1 MPAISVGSV
10 LVDVLPD
17 ATGIRARMQAAI
29 VPAADEVGSEV
40 GRIIGRHISTQVAAA
55 IRDGVTTGG
64 RTAQAPAAR
73 QGQSTGSTF
82 ARSLKATLEAALR
95 NLPEIRL
102 HANSTDAEREIY
114 QIRAQIQS
122 LRDAR
127 IGIDVSSADAVA
139 AIDHIRERL
148 ARLSASDA
156 DVAVRVDAGAASA
169 QLAALQAVVN
179 RLDGQTIR
187 IDIDAQHAV
196 GGVSV
201 LTTAAAAFGPAILPA
216 IPIVAAGL
224 GAVAA
229 AATAAGVGIG
239 SVALVAVPAFKQI
252 GTVLQAQKAAQDAA
266 TNATYKG
273 AQASSQGASKA
284 LQMAGA
290 QQALA
295 TAERNGAQQIAA
307 AQQQVKQAKQGVA
320 DAIVQAGQ
328 RTKQAEQQ
336 VEQAEASL
344 AQAQKDARQAQLD
357 LTSAR
362 KEAERQLQDMNN
374 QLVDSQLAQRDA
386 ALQVQEAQ
394 QNLNAV
400 NAAGSKAT
408 ALQRAQAQLQYDEAV
423 QHLKEQQTA
432 TKRQA
437 ADTAAANKAGV
448 KGSTTYKS
456 AQDKLTQAQ
465 QNVAAQTKALKDAQ
479 ANQAQTAVQNARSI
493 ATAQQKVADAERN
506 VATAQQNAADSI
518 ASAQRQIQSASVS
531 AAGGVDQAAI
541 AQAKY
546 QAALAK
552 LTPSARDTFKAFL
565 DLRSA
570 FGDWSKALQPKVMPI
585 FTRAIVG
592 LKNALP
598 GLTPFV
604 VAAAD
609 AITTLQD
616 KASKGFKSPWWKTF
630 KKDLE
635 GSIKPAIIGLGVSF
649 GRIFKGIVGIIDAFL
664 PHMGHISDTMQ
675 RITKRFADWG
685 ANLKGSPA
693 FENFL
698 SYASKQAPIL
708 GKTLGD
714 LGGALFKLAVALQP
728 MAGTATSFISAITG
742 VIDALP
748 IDVLTVMGV
757 AFASIAIGS
766 KLAAIALGV
775 WKVAAAV
782 AGVVTNILTGEQ
794 WALNT
799 AMEANPIGIIVT
811 AIFALIVAL
820 IYAYQHVGWFRAG
833 VQAAWDGIKTGALF
847 LWNGVLKPAFNG
859 ISQAL
864 QTVGR
869 WATWLWTTAI
879 SPAFNFIVT
888 AAKYLLIVLAVIVF
902 TPILLLF
909 RLVGAVATGL
919 WENAIG
925 PAFSKIATAAT
936 WLWATAIKPSFD
948 FIVAGVRAVGD
959 GASWLYN
966 RAIKPAFDFI
976 RSAISTAWTSGIKPA
991 FTAITNTIGNI
1002 LGPTFRW
1009 LRDKVV
1015 KPVWSTITS
1024 VVATAWSNGIKP
1036 AFDAV
1041 KTAVARVGDAFETA
1055 RKAIKIAWDKLKDVA
1070 RKPVQYVVDV
1080 VYNNGI
1086 RGVWN
1091 AVAGAFGAKKLDK
1104 FTFASGGIMPGYTPG
1119 RDVHKFVSPTGGA
1132 LELSG
1137 GEAIMRPEFTR
1148 AVGSGFVGAM
1158 NSIAK
1163 SRGSQGV
1170 KAALAPVFGGN
1181 PSMPTDRSLKYAN
1194 GGLVQRFGDG
1204 GIFGWI
1210 GSAAS
1215 AIKGVG
1221 SAAWNGI
1228 KKGASWL
1235 ADTLESSARA
1245 GVKHVVD
1252 PLLAGFPGMDTG
1264 IGKLIRK
1271 IPDKIID
1278 TLFGYSKKADDKGG
1292 SGLGGP
1298 RIQAALNWAK
1308 SQAGKPYQ
1316 WAGNGNPSWDCLT
1329 LSSMITTPQGHM
1341 ELRDLLPGME
1351 VMAYQGGKLVT
1362 SKVLAKWNTGE
1373 QELFKVRTRNRSIRA
1388 TAGHRVLVAAPVKRP
1403 MMDVDERV
1411 AGAEWGTEWKEVRDL
1426 TPTDY
1431 LVTYTGSPKEGGEEV
1446 PEDLAWLMGL
1456 WLADGSVNQ
1465 NSGIRICVY
1474 DDLAEKAMAVLRKY
1488 SPDRKVTH
1496 HPRHGVMI
1504 SDIQRVRWM
1513 IRNGFHGKS
1522 HERTI
1527 PPVVME
1533 WSHGAQDAFLKG
1545 YADGDGSYKDGK
1557 NGATFE
1563 TAELIEY
1570 KATSR
1575 ELIEGVREMHL
1586 RRGDRVS
1593 VTNTRVRTKDVYI
1606 GGKKIK
1612 NARPVHGI
1620 EVAPGRG
1627 VNQTTGAGHRP
1638 GLLRLMAQLR
1648 AENMSVQRVLS
1659 VEPDGSEETWD
1670 IEVEDSHSFVS
1681 DGLISHNCSGFMSAI
1696 ESVIRGQ
1703 KPHRRWA
1710 TGAFSGKTAPPGWV
1724 LHGNSPFRIGITNA
1738 GVGHT
1743 AGTLGKTN
1751 VESRGGAGVV
1761 VGSRARSYKDSLFGS
1776 WYGFQP
1782 GKYDSGGYLQ
1792 PGMNL
1797 AFNGTGR
1804 PEPVFTSAQ
1813 ANALTNLA
1821 AARAGGSGPASFQGD
1836 LYLDSGEFLGKVRG
1850 EATQVMQ
1857 QGQQQLISVLNAT

>member
-10 LVDVLPD
+10 EVDVLPN
-17 ATGIRARMQAAI
+17 ATGVRRRMQQQLL
-29 VPAADEVGSEV
+29 PAADEVGNEL
-40 GRIIGRHISTQVAAA
+40 GRVLGRHISSAVADA
-55 IRDGVTTGG
+55 IRTGVTTGG

-82 ARSLKATLEAALR
+82 ARSMKATLEAALR

-102 HANSTDAEREIY
+102 HANSTDAEREIA

-139 AIDHIRERL
+139 AIDHLRERL

-156 DVAVRVDAGAASA
+156 NVAVRVDAGAASA
-169 QLAALQAVVN
+169 QLAAFRAVVN
-179 RLDGQTIR
+179 AVDGR
-187 IDIDAQHAV
+187 SIDINTQSAV
-196 GGVSV
+196 GGFSA
-201 LTTAAAAFGPAILPA
+201 LTTAALAFGPAILPA
-216 IPIVAAGL
+216 LPVVAAGL
-224 GAVAA
+224 GAIAA
-229 AATAAGVGIG
+229 AGVAAGVGIG

-307 AQQQVKQAKQGVA
+307 AQQQVKQAKRSVA

-328 RTKQAEQQ
+328 RTKQADQQ

-344 AQAQKDARQAQLD
+344 AQAQKDAKQAQLD

-394 QNLNAV
+394 QNLTAV

-437 ADTAAANKAGV
+437 DDTAAANKAGV
-448 KGSTTYKS
+448 KGSQTYKS
-456 AQDKLTQAQ
+456 AQDKLTSAQ

-479 ANQAQTAVQNARSI
+479 AQQAQTAIQNARSI
-493 ATAQQKVADAERN
+493 ADAQQKVADAERN

-518 ASAQRQIQSASVS
+518 ASAQRQIQSASQS

-552 LTPSARDTFKAFL
+552 LTPSARDTFNAFL

-570 FGDWSKALQPKVMPI
+570 FGDWSKALQPAVMPI

-609 AITTLQD
+609 AIKTLQD
-616 KASKGFKSPWWKTF
+616 KASAGFKSPWWKTF

-664 PHMGHISDTMQ
+664 PHMGDISDTMQ
-675 RITKRFADWG
+675 RITKKFADWG

-693 FENFL
+693 FEHFL
-698 SYASKQAPIL
+698 SYASEQAPIL
-708 GKTLGD
+708 GKTLGE
-714 LGGALFKLAVALQP
+714 LGGAAVRLAVAMQP
-728 MAGTATSFISAITG
+728 MAGTATSFIAAITG
-742 VIDALP
+742 AIQVLP
-748 IDVLTVMGV
+748 IDVLTAIGV

-766 KLAAIALGV
+766 KLAAIAIGA
-775 WKVAAAV
+775 WKVAAAI
-782 AGVVTNILTGEQ
+782 ASVVTNLLTGEQ

-799 AMEANPIGIIVT
+799 AMEANPVGAIVT
-811 AIFALIVAL
+811 AIFTLIVAL

-859 ISQAL
+859 ISQAF

-869 WATWLWTTAI
+869 WAVWLWTTAI

-925 PAFSKIATAAT
+925 PAFRKIATAAT
-936 WLWATAIKPSFD
+936 WLWATAIKPSFG
-948 FIVAGVRAVGD
+948 FIMAGVRAVGD
-959 GASWLYN
+959 AASWLYN

-976 RSAISTAWTSGIKPA
+976 KATISTAWSSGIKPA
-991 FTAITNTIGNI
+991 FNAITNTIGNV
-1002 LGPTFRW
+1002 LGPMFRW
-1009 LRDKVV
+1009 LRDKVI
-1015 KPVWSTITS
+1015 KPVWSTISS

-1041 KTAVARVGDAFETA
+1041 KSAVGRVGDAFETA
-1055 RKAIKIAWDKLKDVA
+1055 RKAIKIAWDKLKDIA

-1163 SRGSQGV
+1163 SRGAQGV
-1170 KAALAPVFGGN
+1170 KAALAPAFGGN
-1181 PSMPTDRSLKYAN
+1181 PRTPTDRSLKYAN

-1210 GSAAS
+1210 SSAAS
-1215 AIKGVG
+1215 AVKGAG
-1221 SAAWNGI
+1221 SAAWNKI
-1228 KKGASWL
+1228 KEGASWL
-1235 ADTLESSARA
+1235 ADSLEASARA

-1264 IGKLIRK
+1264 IGKMIRK

-1278 TLFGYSKKADDKGG
+1278 TLFGYSKKADDKGAG
-1292 SGLGGP
+1292 GIGGP

-1308 SQAGKPYQ
+1308 TQAGKPYQ
-1316 WAGNGNPSWDCLT
+1316 WAGNGNPSWD
-1329 LSSMITTPQGHM
+1329 
-1341 ELRDLLPGME
+1341 
-1351 VMAYQGGKLVT
+1351 
-1362 SKVLAKWNTGE
+1362 
-1373 QELFKVRTRNRSIRA
+1373 
-1388 TAGHRVLVAAPVKRP
+1388 
-1403 MMDVDERV
+1403 
-1411 AGAEWGTEWKEVRDL
+1411 
-1426 TPTDY
+1426 
-1431 LVTYTGSPKEGGEEV
+1431 
-1446 PEDLAWLMGL
+1446 
-1456 WLADGSVNQ
+1456 
-1465 NSGIRICVY
+1465 
-1474 DDLAEKAMAVLRKY
+1474 
-1488 SPDRKVTH
+1488 
-1496 HPRHGVMI
+1496 
-1504 SDIQRVRWM
+1504 
-1513 IRNGFHGKS
+1513 
-1522 HERTI
+1522 
-1527 PPVVME
+1527 
-1533 WSHGAQDAFLKG
+1533 
-1545 YADGDGSYKDGK
+1545 
-1557 NGATFE
+1557 
-1563 TAELIEY
+1563 
-1570 KATSR
+1570 
-1575 ELIEGVREMHL
+1575 
-1586 RRGDRVS
+1586 
-1593 VTNTRVRTKDVYI
+1593 
-1606 GGKKIK
+1606 
-1612 NARPVHGI
+1612 
-1620 EVAPGRG
+1620 
-1627 VNQTTGAGHRP
+1627 
-1638 GLLRLMAQLR
+1638 
-1648 AENMSVQRVLS
+1648 
-1659 VEPDGSEETWD
+1659 
-1670 IEVEDSHSFVS
+1670 
-1681 DGLISHNCSGFMSAI
+1681 CSGFMSAI

-1761 VGSRARSYKDSLFGS
+1761 VGNRARGYKDSLFGS

-1804 PEPVFTSAQ
+1804 PEPVFTSTQ
-1813 ANALTNLA
+1813 ANALTSLA
-1821 AARAGGSGPASFQGD
+1821 AARGGGSGPASFQGD

-1857 QGQQQLISVLNAT
+1857 QGQQQLISVLNAS